1 MFKKKILL
9 KDPNQCACR
18 ADVRVEDTLLTLIS
32 NISERL
38 EQSTSVAK
46 NVSVDYSSALKT
58 IQAHLQASKTLD
70 LCVNPQIILWIYNFL
85 TTCSH

>member
-1 MFKKKILL
+1 ML
-9 KDPNQCACR
+9 KDPNRCACC

-32 NISERL
+32 NIPEHL
-38 EQSTSVAK
+38 EQAASPVK

-58 IQAHLQASKTLD
+58 IQPQLRASESVD
-70 LCVNPQIILWIYNFL
+70 LRVNPQIILWIYNFL